1 MVSVLIRVLR
11 AWRATARSVTE
22 ADGSPSERPASD
34 RPASDSYRSDR
45 PPSGGR

>member
-11 AWRATARSVTE
+11 AWRAAARLGKV
-22 ADGSPSERPASD
+22 ADGSPPD
-34 RPASDSYRSDR
+34 RPPSDG